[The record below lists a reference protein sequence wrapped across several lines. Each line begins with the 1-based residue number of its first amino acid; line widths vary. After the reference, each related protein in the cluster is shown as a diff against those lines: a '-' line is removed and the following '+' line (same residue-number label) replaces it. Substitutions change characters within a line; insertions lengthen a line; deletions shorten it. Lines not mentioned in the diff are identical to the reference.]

1 MHSLK
6 RFVVAAV
13 ATLLVV
19 PAAAHVRLIN
29 PNNGNKL
36 FWSVPSSISIV
47 ISSTPSDN
55 ITNGSTTTALRNAI
69 AAWNADTQTTA
80 TLVENTSA
88 LQRARSD
95 WEANDVH
102 LIVFDETDDS
112 GYFPFGSG
120 TVALT
125 PVWFNSSGSIVDADI
140 LFNGSGFDFTTSAQF
155 ASFDVQ
161 DVGAHELGHLLG
173 LDHSGWAGATMYPYV
188 DTSVILHR
196 SLSRDDVLGL
206 RDAYPAQAFATISG
220 TVRRASNNSLVLGA
234 HVVARDS
241 NGRSAAAALT
251 DDDGDFVLR
260 ALAADTY
267 EIYASPLDFPVSAGN
282 LGSGHT
288 VQTDFESTIF
298 GSYAVTAS
306 QSLSIGDVLVDP
318 DVALR
323 LGGNADPYPLRC
335 PAGATAAH
343 LLRGAGLTAGS
354 TLTAS
359 DPNVTLSNISW
370 LTNQVQVDVDVLP
383 GAAAGHFD
391 VMVTNTLG
399 HTSIL
404 TAPFEVTTPT
414 PVVTTVAPPA
424 GSRNGGTALT
434 ITGSN
439 FAAGARVVIGP
450 NIYVDGEIG
459 GATVV
464 DASTITLT
472 TAAMTAGTYDV
483 VAIDATGVEGRKI
496 NAFQAAMLPSIDS
509 LFPAVGSAAGGT
521 LLSIVGAE
529 FDPAA
534 VVRIDGVQQT
544 QVTVVSATSI
554 EILTN
559 AGAPGGPYVV
569 EVENPGGDVATSAFA
584 YVGSADPAFTSIAPA
599 VGSANGGNTVV
610 ISGSNF
616 TANTTVLFGAAA
628 ETGLGGTAATSV
640 VFVDANTLEVV
651 TPSHAAGM
659 HNVLVQD
666 NVSGQ
671 AVIAEA
677 AFTFQSSGGGG
688 GGGCSVVP
696 MQGPRSF
703 GDALSNVIWLAL
715 SFAVLASEAW
725 RRNRRVPV
733 PVRKSARR

>member
-1 MHSLK
+1 MHTFQ
-6 RFVVAAV
+6 RFAV
-13 ATLLVV
+13 AILAIAVV
-19 PAAAHVRLIN
+19 LPASAHVRLIN
-29 PNNGNKL
+29 SGNGNKL
-36 FWSVPSSISIV
+36 FWSSPSNIGIV
-47 ISSTPSDN
+47 VSSTPSDN

-69 AAWNADTQTTA
+69 AAWNADTQTNA

-95 WEANDVH
+95 WEANDIH
-102 LIVFDETDDS
+102 LILFDEDDSS
-112 GYFPFGSG
+112 GYFPLGSG

-140 LFNGSGFDFTTSAQF
+140 LFNGGGFDFTTSAQF

-196 SLSRDDVLGL
+196 SLSRDDVQGL
-206 RDAYPAQAFATISG
+206 RDAYPAQTFATISG

-241 NGRSAAAALT
+241 NGRSVAAALS

-260 ALAADTY
+260 ALAAGTY
-267 EIYASPLDFPVSAGN
+267 EVYASPLDFPVSAGN
-282 LGSGHT
+282 LGAGHT
-288 VQTDFESTIF
+288 VQTDFGSTVF
-298 GSYAVTAS
+298 GSYVVTAN
-306 QSLSIGDVLVDP
+306 QSLSVGDLLVDP

-335 PAGATAAH
+335 EVGATTSH

-359 DPNVTLSNISW
+359 DPAVTLSNLTW
-370 LTNQVQVDVDVLP
+370 LTSQVQLDVQIQG
-383 GAAAGHFD
+383 GASAGHFD
-391 VMVTNTLG
+391 VMVTNTFG
-399 HTSIL
+399 DTSIL
-404 TAPFEVTTPT
+404 TAPFEITTPN
-414 PVVTTVAPPA
+414 PVVTTVAPPT

-439 FAAGARVVIGP
+439 FASGARIVIGP

-464 DASTITLT
+464 DANTITLT
-472 TAAMTAGTYDV
+472 TAATTVGTHDV
-483 VAIDATGVEGRKI
+483 VAIDASGVEGRKI
-496 NAFQAAMLPSIDS
+496 NAFQAAMLPSVDS
-509 LFPAVGSAAGGT
+509 LFPIVGSAAGGT

-554 EILTN
+554 EVLTN

-584 YVGSADPAFTSIAPA
+584 YVGTADPLFTSIAPA
-599 VGSANGGNTVV
+599 YGTANGGNTVV

-616 TANTTVLFGAAA
+616 TANTAVLFGAAA
-628 ETGLGGTAATSV
+628 DTGLGGTAATSV
-640 VFVDANTLEVV
+640 VVVDANTLEVV
-651 TPSHAAGM
+651 TPAHASGM
-659 HNVLVQD
+659 HNVLLQD
-666 NVSGQ
+666 SVSGQ
-671 AVIAEA
+671 AVVAAA

-696 MQGPRSF
+696 VNGPRDF
-703 GDALSNVIWLAL
+703 EDVLSNVVWLAL
-715 SFAVLASEAW
+715 TFAVLASEAW

-733 PVRKSARR
+733 PVRKNARR